1 MILAESIMNNL
12 PKETSAISY
21 AKEVSDRASEVGF
34 DWLDI
39 SKVWEKIF
47 EEITELEDAITHSP
61 KDIEEELGDVLF
73 SIVNLARHLR
83 LDPELALSKSNK
95 KFIARFTAIER
106 NLAEKNKLISD
117 CAEIEL
123 EELWGAQK

>member
-1 MILAESIMNNL
+1 MGKVGKEFEELVQIISRLREPDGCDWDIAQTNQSLIPFMIEEIYELIESIDDENW
-12 PKETSAISY
+12 ETV
-21 AKEVSDRASEVGF
+21 K
-34 DWLDI
+34 
-39 SKVWEKIF
+39 
-47 EEITELEDAITHSP
+47 
-61 KDIEEELGDVLF
+61 EELGDVLF

-123 EELWGAQK
+123 EELWRAQK